1 MRREIRFGFVLLAIF
16 AVAAILITPTP
27 FDDVDGLLHLH
38 HSQVS
43 SPIVRSQLHDLI
55 TAFQSPAET
64 LSIVDLRL
72 DFLNLFCVR
81 LF

>member
-1 MRREIRFGFVLLAIF
+1 MLLAIF
-16 AVAAILITPTP
+16 SVAAILITPTTS
-27 FDDVDGLLHLH
+27 DDVNGLLHLH
-38 HSQVS
+38 HSQVP
-43 SPIVRSQLHDLI
+43 SPIVRSQFHDLI
-55 TAFQSPAET
+55 TAFRSSAEA